1 MNHIT
6 LTEDGMKL
14 LVRVMRRADW
24 MLSVSGALEANRIV
38 NDVFVLP
45 TDEQKELYLQYRRSC
60 QSVSPPAHQCRN
72 AKYPVGKLKDGRAA
86 SYLATCHAS
95 KFA

>member
-6 LTEDGMKL
+6 STEDGMKL

-45 TDEQKELYLQYRRSC
+45 TDEQKEQVLMVLDWLVEIGDLHYANN
-60 QSVSPPAHQCRN
+60 VHDVPPIERV
-72 AKYPVGKLKDGRAA
+72 YVR
-86 SYLATCHAS
+86 
-95 KFA
+95 

>member
-45 TDEQKELYLQYRRSC
+45 TDEQKEQVLMVLDWLEGIGDLHYATNDVYDM
-60 QSVSPPAHQCRN
+60 PPIERV
-72 AKYPVGKLKDGRAA
+72 YVR
-86 SYLATCHAS
+86 
-95 KFA
+95 

>member
-45 TDEQKELYLQYRRSC
+45 TDEQKEQVLMVLDWLVGIGDLHYANN
-60 QSVSPPAHQCRN
+60 VHDVPPIERFI
-72 AKYPVGKLKDGRAA
+72 VTGK
-86 SYLATCHAS
+86 HH
-95 KFA
+95 

>member
-38 NDVFVLP
+38 NDVFDIP
-45 TDEQKELYLQYRRSC
+45 TYR
-60 QSVSPPAHQCRN
+60 SVTDTGIKRPFDIFLGQVITEC
-72 AKYPVGKLKDGRAA
+72 L
-86 SYLATCHAS
+86 
-95 KFA
+95 F